1 MVRYYSETPVCQ
13 KVSEDTEVLIS
24 AVLTVPHI
32 TEPLFIFFF
41 QLQMHANKLGAG
53 DGLLQMKETAIDHV
67 VHLYRESLTLTSQ
80 LFDCRKRGA
89 VSHLGFCSIFSCMW
103 RMVANILWH
112 VQNTIPSSASFHC
125 VFVYSYIFI
134 FILSLVLRMSM
145 LAY

>member
-13 KVSEDTEVLIS
+13 KVSEDTEVLVS

-67 VHLYRESLTLTSQ
+67 VRLYRESLTLTSQ
-80 LFDCRKRGA
+80 TIWLQKKRCCLSFG
-89 VSHLGFCSIFSCMW
+89 VLQHFQLYVEDGSKYP
-103 RMVANILWH
+103 VACTEHNPFQCLISLCL
-112 VQNTIPSSASFHC
+112 C
-125 VFVYSYIFI
+125 VLLHFY
-134 FILSLVLRMSM
+134 LRMSM
-145 LAY
+145 LAYWSLTFS